1 MTTSNRRVFI
11 AALIVGA
18 GFLLSKITGILD
30 DLLLAKMIGAGSELD
45 AYYAAFGL
53 PDLLF
58 TLIAGGALASAFI
71 PIFSTYLSRD
81 DRAGAWKLAS
91 AVINTA
97 FVASLIASIVL
108 AILAPWIVTQTVG
121 RGFTVEQQ
129 QLAANLM
136 RVILIGTVVFSI
148 SGIFM
153 SALQANQHFIL
164 PALAPVM
171 YNLGILG
178 GVIFLAPRYGVWGPT
193 IGVVVGAVLHL
204 LIQVPG
210 LIKYHARWTM
220 RLGWND
226 PDLRRVIKLML
237 PRIAGLGVV
246 QLAAVVATSL
256 ASTLSAGSVTALRYG
271 WQVMQLPETLI
282 ATAIATAAFPT
293 LSEYASRGQFTEL
306 RATLSSTIRAILLL
320 TVPATIA
327 LLILGRPA
335 IQLLFER
342 GKFTADATNLV
353 MFALQ
358 GYAIGLIGQ
367 SLLEVCART
376 FYAQQDT
383 TTPLYIAFGAMAIN
397 IVFSFTLKNILGVGG
412 LALANSIGATC
423 EVLGL
428 LIILRRRWRGIDGRR
443 IARSILKF
451 AAGSIG
457 LTIVIWIAQSIFSSL
472 PLHIDSIANES
483 LRGAIELSVPLIV
496 TAVLGLAAYVIV
508 IWLLRSEE
516 LRSIGRRSPIEINKI
531 SPTHESTP

>member
-1 MTTSNRRVFI
+1 
-11 AALIVGA
+11 
-18 GFLLSKITGILD
+18 
-30 DLLLAKMIGAGSELD
+30 
-45 AYYAAFGL
+45 YYAAFGL

-71 PIFSTYLSRD
+71 PIFSAYLSRD
-81 DRAGAWKLAS
+81 DRSGAWRLAS

-97 FVASLIASIVL
+97 FIVSLIASIVL
-108 AILAPWIVTQTVG
+108 ASLAPWIVTQTVG

-129 QLAANLM
+129 QLTANLM

-178 GVIFLAPRYGVWGPT
+178 GVIFLTPRYGVWGPA

-210 LIKYHARWTM
+210 LIKYHARWTP
-220 RLGWND
+220 RLDWSD

-246 QLAAVVATSL
+246 QLAAIIATSL

-293 LSEYASRGQFTEL
+293 LSEFAARKQFTEL
-306 RATLSSTIRAILLL
+306 RATLSSTLRAILLL
-320 TVPATIA
+320 TVPATLA

-335 IQLLFER
+335 VQLLFER
-342 GKFTADATNLV
+342 GKFTSDATDLV
-353 MFALQ
+353 TFAVQ

-383 TTPLYIAFGAMAIN
+383 ATPLFVAIGAMAVN
-397 IVFSFTLKNILGVGG
+397 ILASVILKGTLGVGG
-412 LALANSIGATC
+412 LALANSIGVTI

-428 LIILRRRWRGIDGRR
+428 LIILRHRLRGVDGRR

-457 LTIVIWIAQSIFSSL
+457 MLIVVLIAQSIFISL
-472 PLHIDSIANES
+472 PLHLDSIGSDS
-483 LRGAIELSVPLIV
+483 LRSALERGLPLIAASILGAIV
-496 TAVLGLAAYVIV
+496 YVILM
-508 IWLLRSEE
+508 IALRSEE
-516 LRSIGRRSPIEINKI
+516 LIGLRRSIGRRSPIEI
-531 SPTHESTP
+531 TESAAIE